1 MWNYFWLSQEDVAEE
16 IAESIYDFVSSLP
29 KPIRLAE
36 EEPVLEHID
45 ESKGSDHHHHHHH
58 NHGGHNHHD
67 GHAHAHAHAGYAD
80 AYGLGHGWTM

>member
-29 KPIRLAE
+29 KP
-36 EEPVLEHID
+36 VLEHID
-45 ESKGSDHHHHHHH
+45 ESKGSDHHHH

-67 GHAHAHAHAGYAD
+67 GHAHAHAAYAD